1 MIKFLI
7 FLIAAVFVI
16 RIIARVVLP
25 LFNMTRMAHERI
37 DRIKKQMNNMQ
48 KQNENKR
55 KPRIEGDYVDYE
67 EIK

>member
-48 KQNENKR
+48 MQNENKH